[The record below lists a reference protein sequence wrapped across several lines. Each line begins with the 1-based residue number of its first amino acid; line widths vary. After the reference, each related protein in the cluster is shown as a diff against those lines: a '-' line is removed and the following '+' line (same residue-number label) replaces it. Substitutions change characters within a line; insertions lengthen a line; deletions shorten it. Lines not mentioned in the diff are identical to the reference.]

1 MGNFWEGDNRVD
13 TASHGVQLLAH
24 IQNFLYTYVSSYG
37 YPLLRGC
44 GTGVAGCR
52 AHGVVVSH
60 PLRMRKA
67 LGSIPS
73 VSIWYAT
80 NSKTACKFYTA
91 CVYFYNNRTVPT
103 CCKSA
108 VV

>member
-1 MGNFWEGDNRVD
+1 MSNTPIMGNFWEGDNRVD

-73 VSIWYAT
+73 VSIWYA
-80 NSKTACKFYTA
+80 ALQELLA
-91 CVYFYNNRTVPT
+91 LQAPQGLL
-103 CCKSA
+103 
-108 VV
+108 